1 VDGNKIEI
9 KNLSVT
15 LGEKDILKNIS
26 FSVESKKP
34 VCIIGEGSSG
44 KTTLLKSILGLIP
57 ISNGDVLVNK
67 VSLNKISNQ
76 EKESILNYFGVVF
89 QKDALFDSL
98 LVWQNIM
105 FRKINS
111 GLFKKDLVDEAEVL
125 LKKVGMDGSV
135 LNLFPSEL
143 SGGMKKR
150 VAIARAVSCNPKFL
164 ILDEPTSGLDPIKTN
179 MIFSIIEK
187 LSDEFKVSVLAVTS
201 DIKGAI
207 KYFNTLLLLKNEC
220 IEWIGDTKKIEKV
233 SNESL
238 KFLLSKA

>member
-1 VDGNKIEI
+1 MDGNKIEI